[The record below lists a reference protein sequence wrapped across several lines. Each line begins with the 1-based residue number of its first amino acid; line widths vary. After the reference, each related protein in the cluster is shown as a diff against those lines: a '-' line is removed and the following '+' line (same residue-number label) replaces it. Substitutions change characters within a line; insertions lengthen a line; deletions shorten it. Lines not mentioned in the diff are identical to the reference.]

1 MKKIGVLGAGS
12 WGTALT
18 WLLTNNGHEVTLWS
32 IMEAEVEM
40 LRTKREHTS
49 KLPGVKLQ
57 ESIQLTSNLEEAM
70 ADKDVLVL
78 AVPSPYTRSTAQK
91 MAPYLKKGQIVVNVA
106 KGVEEHT
113 LMTLSQIIE
122 EELPEANV
130 AVLSGPSHAEEVGKG
145 LPTTCVVGARTR
157 QIAEYLQEIFMSP
170 VFRVY
175 TSPDVLGIELGA
187 ALKNVIAL
195 AAGVADGLGYGDNT
209 KAALITRGIAEISR
223 LGIAMGAHART
234 FYGLSGIGDL
244 IVTCASVHSRNR
256 KAGYLMGKGYT
267 MQEAMDEVKM
277 VVEGVYSAKA
287 ALGLAEKYGV
297 EMPII
302 AEVNKVLFE
311 DKNAADAV
319 NELMQSCLPAELGVE
334 LGDAEKEC
342 WDVQRSRARAAGA
355 GGLFFIYLYPLDHES
370 LHILRYP
377 CTSEFLIQGIDRL
390 HFHVGQ
396 FEIKNICIF
405 RNPLRIYRLRN
416 SRDSFLYQPPQTYLC
431 RRFSVSFSYMNHCI
445 FFEISPT
452 GKRCISLYGNAS
464 FLTIL
469 VQV

>member
-32 IMEAEVEM
+32 IMEDEVEM

-57 ESIQLTSNLEEAM
+57 DSIQLTSNLEEAM
-70 ADKDVLVL
+70 TDKDVLVL
-78 AVPSPYTRSTAQK
+78 AVPSPFTRSTVQK

-157 QIAEYLQEIFMSP
+157 QTAEYLQEIFMSP

-234 FYGLSGIGDL
+234 FYGLSGIGDV
-244 IVTCASVHSRNR
+244 IVHSRNR
-256 KAGYLMGKGYT
+256 QAGYLMGKGYT
-267 MQEAMDEVKM
+267 MKEAMDEVKM

-302 AEVNKVLFE
+302 VEVNKVLFE
-311 DKNAADAV
+311 DKSAADAV
-319 NELMQSCLPAELGVE
+319 NELMQRMKKDELGVE
-334 LGDAEKEC
+334 LWDDEK
-342 WDVQRSRARAAGA
+342 
-355 GGLFFIYLYPLDHES
+355 
-370 LHILRYP
+370 
-377 CTSEFLIQGIDRL
+377 
-390 HFHVGQ
+390 
-396 FEIKNICIF
+396 
-405 RNPLRIYRLRN
+405 
-416 SRDSFLYQPPQTYLC
+416 
-431 RRFSVSFSYMNHCI
+431 
-445 FFEISPT
+445 
-452 GKRCISLYGNAS
+452 
-464 FLTIL
+464 
-469 VQV
+469 